1 MVRAGTRP
9 APTVEIDPGVRRAII
24 AHATRERPLECCGL
38 LIGRRGRV
46 TGALPARNLARS
58 AVRYEL
64 DPRVHIDARRVLR
77 EVMPPIAILGV
88 YHSHPRGR
96 AYPSASDIAEAQYPN
111 WIHIIVGL
119 AGARARVAGF
129 RIRGERVLPVTIVA
143 PVESAR

>member
-1 MVRAGTRP
+1 VGRAGTRP
-9 APTVEIDPGVRRAII
+9 APTVAIDPGVRRAII
-24 AHATRERPLECCGL
+24 EHATRERPLECCGL
-38 LIGRRGRV
+38 LIGQRGRV

-64 DPRVHIDARRVLR
+64 DPRLHIDARRVLR

-96 AYPSASDIAEAQYPN
+96 AHPSASDIAEAQYPN
-111 WIHIIVGL
+111 WIHVIVGF

-129 RIRGERVLPVTIVA
+129 RIRGGRVLPVTIVA
-143 PVESAR
+143 PVGSGR